1 MDAWA
6 NFGVA
11 VTGATAA
18 LIGLLVV
25 ALSINLRQIVGSEHL
40 PTRALLALL
49 LLVMPLVAGIL
60 LLVPQTT
67 TAFGVELV
75 VLGVVVGIWLGV
87 LARPAGCSVG
97 RALGAVR
104 RDVRVVVGGIRWG
117 VFEEL
122 HELLDREEP
131 RAVVGPVLD
140 ASAAVVVPRSPR
152 VRAAGTDRVPVPAV
166 LGLELDEVRPAQQ
179 EFGVPVA
186 VPGL

>member
-1 MDAWA
+1 VDAWA

-18 LIGLLVV
+18 LIRLLVV

-60 LLVPQTT
+60 LLVPQAT

-87 LARPAGCSVG
+87 LARPAGRPPEQPIVIWFADS
-97 RALGAVR
+97 ALPAAAVTLATLTTGTLL
-104 RDVRVVVGGIRWG
+104 VAGHPAGFYGLPVVVLAGYGGALIGAW
-117 VFEEL
+117 V
-122 HELLDREEP
+122 LLVEILR
-131 RAVVGPVLD
+131 
-140 ASAAVVVPRSPR
+140 
-152 VRAAGTDRVPVPAV
+152 
-166 LGLELDEVRPAQQ
+166 
-179 EFGVPVA
+179 
-186 VPGL
+186 

>member
-1 MDAWA
+1 VGAWA

-87 LARPAGCSVG
+87 LARPAGRPPEQPIVIWFADSVLPAATVTLATLTTG
-97 RALGAVR
+97 VLLVAGHPAGFYGLP
-104 RDVRVVVGGIRWG
+104 VVVLAGYGGALIGAW
-117 VFEEL
+117 V
-122 HELLDREEP
+122 LLVEILR
-131 RAVVGPVLD
+131 
-140 ASAAVVVPRSPR
+140 
-152 VRAAGTDRVPVPAV
+152 
-166 LGLELDEVRPAQQ
+166 
-179 EFGVPVA
+179 
-186 VPGL
+186 

>member
-1 MDAWA
+1 VDAWA

-87 LARPAGCSVG
+87 LARPAGRPPEQSIVIWFADSVLPAATVTVATLATG
-97 RALGAVR
+97 VLLIAGHPAGFYGLP
-104 RDVRVVVGGIRWG
+104 VVVLAGYGGALIGAW
-117 VFEEL
+117 V
-122 HELLDREEP
+122 LLVEILR
-131 RAVVGPVLD
+131 
-140 ASAAVVVPRSPR
+140 
-152 VRAAGTDRVPVPAV
+152 
-166 LGLELDEVRPAQQ
+166 
-179 EFGVPVA
+179 
-186 VPGL
+186 